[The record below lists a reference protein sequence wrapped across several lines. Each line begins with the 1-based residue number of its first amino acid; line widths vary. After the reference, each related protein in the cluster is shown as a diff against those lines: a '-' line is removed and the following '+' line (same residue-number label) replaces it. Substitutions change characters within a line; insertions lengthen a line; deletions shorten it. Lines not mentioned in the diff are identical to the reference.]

1 MATVA
6 LPCDEGKISSANNP
20 LLAEALAYASKGWS
34 VIPLHTPVF
43 HGCSC
48 EKPNCTSPG
57 KHPRTR
63 NGLKEATKNTQQI
76 QRWWEQWPDANIGI
90 LTGSESGIC
99 VLDVDGE
106 EGLQALMELTENRDL
121 PETLTVLT
129 GRKDAHG
136 NRKGHHLYF
145 RLPAGESLRNS
156 TGRLGKGL
164 DVRGAGGYVVAPPSV
179 HVSGHRY
186 ECALPEAELA
196 EIPGWIFQALNAAK
210 PMLVGSERTANAIPP
225 GQRNSTLASLAGT
238 MRKRGMGPESIEA
251 ALLAENRTQCSPP
264 LPESEVREIA
274 RSIGRYAAVSP
285 TPKSGKRSRPWPSP
299 LTDDAYHGLAGEFVR
314 LVEPGTEADPAA
326 LLFSFLVA
334 IGSLLGRGPHYPVG
348 GDKHSANLFAV
359 IVANSSKE
367 RKGTSWGEIKR
378 FCELVDPEWAKARI
392 AGGLTSGEG
401 LIHAVRDPL
410 IETVPIRKKKRIAGY
425 EEQQTDA
432 GVTDKR
438 LLCVEGELGQALQ
451 CAGREGN
458 TLSPLVRQAW
468 DGGPLRV
475 LAKNAKATC
484 AEPHISIIGHITS
497 TELQRL
503 LTSSDISN
511 GFANRFLW
519 VCAVRSKCLPFAV
532 GIDSGALS
540 KLAERTREAVAFART
555 VESIIWAENAKDK
568 WAQVYPELSE
578 GKPGSLGSIM
588 ARAEVQTIRL
598 ALLFALLDQAVEM
611 RIEHLRA
618 ALELWRYSAESAAFV
633 FGDGLG
639 DPTADAIVQFLREN
653 PEGKTRTELSDYFGR
668 NKSSAEINNALT
680 IAQSSGVIR
689 STLRE
694 TGGRRSE
701 VWQLIST
708 QPTELPLTAEHELN
722 E

>member
-6 LPCDEGKISSANNP
+6 LPCDEGKISSADNP
-20 LLAEALAYASKGWS
+20 LLAGALTYASKGWS

-48 EKPNCTSPG
+48 GKPNCGSPG

-63 NGLKEATKNTQQI
+63 NGLKEATKSTHEI
-76 QRWWEQWPDANIGI
+76 QSWWEQWPDANIGI
-90 LTGSESGIC
+90 LTGPESGIC

-106 EGLQALMELTENRDL
+106 EGLQALMELTANHDL
-121 PETLTVLT
+121 PKTLTVLT

-145 RLPAGESLRNS
+145 RLPAGESVRNS

-164 DVRGAGGYVVAPPSV
+164 DVRGTGGYVVAPPSV
-179 HVSGHRY
+179 HASGHRY
-186 ECALPEAELA
+186 ESASPGAELA
-196 EIPGWIFQALNAAK
+196 EIPGWIFQELNAAK
-210 PMLVGSERTANAIPP
+210 PMLVTSERTANAIPP
-225 GQRNSTLASLAGT
+225 GQRNITLASLAGT
-238 MRKRGMGPESIEA
+238 MRKRGMSPESIEA
-251 ALLAENRTQCSPP
+251 ALLAENRAQCSPP

-274 RSIGRYAAVSP
+274 RSIGRYAADSA
-285 TPKSGKRSRPWPSP
+285 TPRSGKSLRPWPSP
-299 LTDDAYHGLAGEFVR
+299 LTDDAYHGLAGAFVR

-334 IGSLLGRGPHYPVG
+334 IGSLLGRRPHYLAG
-348 GDKHSANLFAV
+348 ADKHSVNMFAV
-359 IVANSSKE
+359 IVANSSKG

-378 FCELVDPEWAKARI
+378 FCEFVDPEWAKARI

-401 LIHAVRDPL
+401 LIDAVRDPL
-410 IETVPIRKKKRIAGY
+410 IQTVPIKEKGRIVGY

-458 TLSPLVRQAW
+458 TLSPLVRLAW
-468 DGGPLRV
+468 DGAPLRV

-503 LTSSDISN
+503 LTSSDIAN

-519 VCAVRSKCLPFAV
+519 VCAVRSKCLPFAMGV
-532 GIDSGALS
+532 NAAKLS
-540 KLAERTREAVAFART
+540 ELAERTREAVAFART
-555 VESIIWAENAKDK
+555 VESVSWAENAKAE
-568 WAQVYPELSE
+568 WARVYPELSE
-578 GKPGSLGSIM
+578 GQPGLLGSIT
-588 ARAEVQTIRL
+588 ARAEAQTIRL
-598 ALLFALLDQAVEM
+598 ALLFALLDQVGEI

-618 ALELWRYSAESAAFV
+618 ALELWRYSADSAAFV

-639 DPTADAIVQFLREN
+639 DPTADAIVRFLREN

-668 NKSSAEINNALT
+668 NKSSAEINNALA

-689 STLRE
+689 SLLRE

-701 VWQLIST
+701 VWQLIGTQSAELLATGST
-708 QPTELPLTAEHELN
+708 K
-722 E
+722 